1 MISRLQHNLG
11 FIGLAVLAWLA
22 VFPAQ
27 AQTSSSCIG
36 IWVCPTDLINLPPA
50 GEAWT
55 RMKRYAD
62 QPFIMPELSNQDDMA
77 DVETL
82 ARALVYAKT
91 GETSYRDRTVQ
102 AIMGAIGTEDGGETL
117 ALGRNLLPL
126 VIAADVIGLS
136 GDEDVVF
143 REWLSEIR
151 DKELRTR
158 TLRSTHED
166 RPNNWGTHA
175 GASRLAVA
183 IYLDDEDDIERIS
196 QVFKGWVGDTSAYN
210 EFRFRATDWQVDRKN
225 PVGINPMG
233 AKIRGKN
240 VDGVLPDDQRRC
252 CDSFTWPPP
261 KEGYVWEAMQGVL
274 AQAVML
280 HRQGYDVWQWE
291 DRALLRAYRWM
302 HTVNDYPAEGDDT
315 WQPHLVNY
323 YLGTAYPAPVP
334 SRPGKNIGFTDWTHG
349 PGSTV
354 R

>member
-1 MISRLQHNLG
+1 
-11 FIGLAVLAWLA
+11 
-22 VFPAQ
+22 
-27 AQTSSSCIG
+27 
-36 IWVCPTDLINLPPA
+36 
-50 GEAWT
+50 
-55 RMKRYAD
+55 MKRYAD

-91 GETSYRDRTVQ
+91 GDASYRDKTVQ

-126 VIAADVIGLS
+126 VVAADVIGLD
-136 GDEDVVF
+136 GDEDVAF

-151 DKELRTR
+151 DKRLGTR

-210 EFRFRATDWQVDRKN
+210 EFRFRATDWQVDRRN

-233 AKIRGKN
+233 SKIQGKN

-291 DRALLRAYRWM
+291 DRALLRAYRWI
-302 HTVNDYPAEGDDT
+302 HTVNDYPAQGDDT